1 MFIVLFIS
9 EQEGG
14 GLMQLGVGWCLQ
26 SHVFVLIK
34 VGCWGF
40 VIGCCWRWSEEFL
53 LSEQWLYIV
62 F

>member
-40 VIGCCWRWSEEFL
+40 VIGCCWRWSDEFF
-53 LSEQWLYIV
+53 LSE
-62 F
+62 